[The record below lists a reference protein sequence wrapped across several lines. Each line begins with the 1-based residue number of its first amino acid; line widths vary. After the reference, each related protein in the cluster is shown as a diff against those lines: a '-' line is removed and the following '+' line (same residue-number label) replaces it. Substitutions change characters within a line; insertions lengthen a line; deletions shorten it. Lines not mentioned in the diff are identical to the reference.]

1 MGDNRPAPPTPL
13 FGVTLGTAV
22 VPVESSAPSKT
33 TNSSAAAAAASAVTA
48 ESGTSSSKKG
58 KVKLLQVTE
67 LRLPFNGLAGKL
79 AAAGPGKDDSEASDN
94 RSSNGNNLATAAAS
108 KPQPLKQFPQLTE
121 VPLRESLALWLPSLK
136 RLDLS
141 GNSLTGPL
149 PGLALGRLVRLETLN
164 LSQNRL
170 GGCLPRAFSLA
181 TQGGLPVGGA
191 EGGAGPDSGSGSAA
205 AVPAY
210 AEHEGGSLAG
220 LTRLQTLSL
229 RHNQLTGPLGGG
241 RLPPSLTHLN
251 LGANR
256 FTGKLPRDVCHMDG
270 LKMLFLDDNRL
281 TGNVTRLPPRIE
293 VRVCARRLSFER
305 SNTLRPI
312 GLAYLRL
319 WCMLHYRA

>member
-1 MGDNRPAPPTPL
+1 VGDNRPAPPTPL

-22 VPVESSAPSKT
+22 VPVDPAPSKT
-33 TNSSAAAAAASAVTA
+33 APHANATTASVAAAAAAASATGVH
-48 ESGTSSSKKG
+48 SNKKKG

-79 AAAGPGKDDSEASDN
+79 AAAGPGKDDAYDRDN
-94 RSSNGNNLATAAAS
+94 SSSNGHVTAATTRAPES
-108 KPQPLKQFPQLTE
+108 QMPQHPE

-170 GGCLPRAFSLA
+170 SGCLPRAFSLA
-181 TQGGLPVGGA
+181 TVSSAQDGVPGEAP
-191 EGGAGPDSGSGSAA
+191 GPSGSSSSSSSSGDAA
-205 AVPAY
+205 GVPAY
-210 AEHEGGSLAG
+210 ADHEGGSLAG

-293 VRVCARRLSFER
+293 VRACTCPCL
-305 SNTLRPI
+305 N
-312 GLAYLRL
+312 
-319 WCMLHYRA
+319 